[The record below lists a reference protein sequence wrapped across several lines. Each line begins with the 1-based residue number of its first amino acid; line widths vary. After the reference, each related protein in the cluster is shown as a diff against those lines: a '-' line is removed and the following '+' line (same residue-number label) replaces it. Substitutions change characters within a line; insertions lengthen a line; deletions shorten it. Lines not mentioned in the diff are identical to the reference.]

1 MIYPIVIYGDEAL
14 RKPCEELTPEYP
26 DLNKLI
32 EDMFLTLE
40 QAEGVGLAAPQ
51 IGKSLRLF
59 IVDCTPWGDDEP
71 ECKDYKRAFINPE
84 IYAVSEQTGLFNE
97 GCLSLPGLHEDVR
110 RPIGIRMRYLDTD
123 FVEHDEEFEGLR
135 ARVIQHEYDHIQG
148 KVVTDRLSPLRRNL
162 LKSKLQNLTKGK
174 FRCGYKT
181 K

>member
-1 MIYPIVIYGDEAL
+1 M
-14 RKPCEELTPEYP
+14 
-26 DLNKLI
+26 
-32 EDMFLTLE
+32 
-40 QAEGVGLAAPQ
+40 
-51 IGKSLRLF
+51 
-59 IVDCTPWGDDEP
+59 
-71 ECKDYKRAFINPE
+71 
-84 IYAVSEQTGLFNE
+84 
-97 GCLSLPGLHEDVR
+97 R

-148 KVVTDRLSPLRRNL
+148 KVFTDRLSPLRRNL